1 MIGRLSRHGLSAVIV
16 GVESVRE
23 KDLKDFNKRSSLEN
37 NEKAIRILQKYG
49 IELYATMILQP
60 DFTQKDFKC
69 VGKWVKNDGKRAI
82 AVLSGFHYNIQ
93 SVLRLG
99 VAGNSAAVSC
109 VKNKREAV
117 CLI

>member
-1 MIGRLSRHGLSAVIV
+1 M
-16 GVESVRE
+16 E
-23 KDLKDFNKRSSLEN
+23 
-37 NEKAIRILQKYG
+37 
-49 IELYATMILQP
+49 
-60 DFTQKDFKC
+60 C
-69 VGKWVKNDGKRAI
+69 VGKWVKTDGKRAI

-109 VKNKREAV
+109 VKNEREAV